1 MTSIANADNIRKGFV
16 KPMTFRFGSLFNNK
30 SEEKRFCKMSDPIIK
45 LRHLLINDPVNS
57 HDYILK
63 FLRQYFT
70 LAQIGKFEDSGL
82 RNFIQCVVAF
92 KGLTP
97 NINVKEFIL
106 SCLYGELSNT
116 M

>member
-1 MTSIANADNIRKGFV
+1 MTSIANADKIRKGFV

-45 LRHLLINDPVNS
+45 LRHLLINDPANS

-82 RNFIQCVVAF
+82 RNFI
-92 KGLTP
+92 
-97 NINVKEFIL
+97 
-106 SCLYGELSNT
+106 
-116 M
+116 